1 MDNQKDNK
9 LNMTENKKHPTW
21 GGSRQGSGRKKLG
34 KVSVFA
40 RLQEQ
45 AAQELRRRAEDQ
57 GVDIGSYLTNEL
69 KLL

>member
-1 MDNQKDNK
+1 
-9 LNMTENKKHPTW
+9 MTENKKHPTW
-21 GGSRQGSGRKKLG
+21 GGSRQGSGRKRLG

-57 GVDIGSYLTNEL
+57 GVDIGSYITTEL
-69 KLL
+69 NLI